1 MGDGFQWDDKKAQK
15 NFRKHDVSFEVA
27 ALVFDDENRI
37 EEFDNA
43 HSEDE
48 DRWKI
53 IGMVYDILC
62 FVYTER
68 GEDIRLITARKA
80 TPKERRDYNDG
91 KKIY

>member
-1 MGDGFQWDDKKAQK
+1 M
-15 NFRKHDVSFEVA
+15 
-27 ALVFDDENRI
+27 VFDDENRV
-37 EEFDNA
+37 EEFDNT
-43 HSEDE
+43 HSENE

-62 FVYTER
+62 VVYTER

-80 TPKERRDYNDG
+80 TSKERRDYNDG